1 MFVLILKEERMM
13 RKALVL
19 VAAVIMLACTLVG
32 CGKKECD
39 VCGETAS
46 CKTTK
51 IAGEK
56 INYCKDCKDAV
67 KGLKAIGNLMK

>member
-1 MFVLILKEERMM
+1 MM

-46 CKTTK
+46 CKSTK
-51 IAGEK
+51 IDGEK
-56 INYCKDCKDAV
+56 IYYCKDCKDLV
-67 KGLKAIGNLMK
+67 KGLKAVDKLIK

>member
-1 MFVLILKEERMM
+1 MM

-32 CGKKECD
+32 CGKKECY

-51 IAGEK
+51 IAGEN

-67 KGLKAIGNLMK
+67 KGLKAIGNLIK